1 MSMQPRPWPEPVPE
15 VARAIGA
22 MYRGK
27 RQRPLPV
34 RVRDE
39 LGELFADA
47 QFAGAFGAEGKP
59 GWSPGRLALITV
71 LQRVENL
78 TDRQA
83 AEAVRADLGW
93 KYALG
98 LELDDPGFD
107 ASVLSEF
114 RSRVVA
120 HGLEEVALDLLVS
133 VLIERGILKAGGK
146 QRTDST
152 HVISAVRDLNRL
164 ELAGECVRA
173 ALEALSAAAPGWVQE
188 VLDLPGWAERYRSRI
203 DSWRLPT
210 SETKREELACAYGS
224 DGYVLVAAVCAPFSP
239 AWLRQLPA
247 VDALRVMLIQ
257 NYVRTID
264 RSGREVV
271 KRRRPLD
278 DGGEGLPPGRWR
290 LTSPYDTDAR
300 WAAKGDEVFWNGY
313 KVHISETCHTVEDT
327 KSTKS
332 TDSTKSTGSQA
343 IAPPNLITNVATTDA
358 TVPDV
363 AMTKEVHQ
371 GLRRRG
377 LLPREHYVD
386 SGYASA
392 ELIVGAREAY
402 GLTLIT
408 PVLLDQSAQARAQ
421 SGYDR
426 TAFTVNWENR
436 QVTCPQGQTSTSW
449 NPCVQRGTDAIV
461 VTFPTTSCRPCP
473 VRTLCTTSTRER
485 RQLTLHPQPIQQAL
499 DTARTEQTSKQWQDK
514 YKIRAG
520 VEGTV
525 RQAIAVTSLRR
536 ARYRGIAKVHL
547 EHVFSAVALNL
558 IRLDAWWNGHPL
570 DRGRT
575 SHLARLELAELA
587 LAS

>member
-1 MSMQPRPWPEPVPE
+1 MQPRSWPEPDPVI
-15 VARAIGA
+15 AAAIRS

-27 RQRPLPV
+27 RQPPLPV

-47 QFAGAFGAEGKP
+47 EFAAGFAVEGKP

-83 AEAVRADLGW
+83 AETVRTDLSW

-98 LELDDPGFD
+98 LALDDSGFD

-114 RSRVVA
+114 RTRVIA
-120 HGLEEVALDLLVS
+120 HGLEEKVLDLLLAKLVDKGL
-133 VLIERGILKAGGK
+133 VKAGGK

-173 ALEALSAAAPGWVQE
+173 ALEAISAADPGWTRR
-188 VLDLPGWAERYRSRI
+188 VLELPGWAERYRARV
-203 DSWRLPT
+203 DSWRLPA
-210 SETKREELACAYGS
+210 SETRRDELARAYGA
-224 DGYVLVAAVCAPFSP
+224 DGYALVEAVYAPFSP
-239 AWLRQLPA
+239 LWLRNLPA
-247 VDALRVMLIQ
+247 VQALRVMLIQ
-257 NYVRTID
+257 NYVRTTD
-264 RSGREVV
+264 KSGREVV
-271 KRRRPLD
+271 KRRRPLE
-278 DGGEGLPPGRWR
+278 DGGEGLPPGRVR

-300 WAAKGDEVFWNGY
+300 WAAKGDDLFWNGY
-313 KVHISETCHTVEDT
+313 KLHISETCHAVDVVDAGEREN
-327 KSTKS
+327 
-332 TDSTKSTGSQA
+332 GRRGQA
-343 IAPPNLITNVATTDA
+343 AIPPPNLITNVATTDA

-363 AMTKEVHQ
+363 AMTEKVHQ
-371 GLRRRG
+371 HLQQRG

-392 ELIVGAREAY
+392 ELIVGAREVY
-402 GLTLIT
+402 GLTLVT
-408 PVLLDQSAQARAQ
+408 PVLLDHSPQARAQ

-426 TAFTVNWENR
+426 TSFTVDWAKE
-436 QVTCPQGQTSTSW
+436 QVTCPQGQTSASW
-449 NPCVQRGTDAIV
+449 SPCRQRGSDAIV
-461 VTFPTTSCRPCP
+461 VTFPIASCRPCP
-473 VRTLCTTSTRER
+473 VRTLCTTSSRER
-485 RQLTLHPQPIQQAL
+485 RQLTLHPQPIEQTLQA
-499 DTARTEQTSKQWQDK
+499 ARAEQTSRQWQDK

-520 VEGTV
+520 AEGTV
-525 RQAIAVTSLRR
+525 RQAIAVTGLRR

-558 IRLDAWWNGHPL
+558 IRLDAWWNSRPL

-587 LAS
+587 LTA